1 MIIFATGFLLKE
13 NYSIFMDYNKEIR
26 EFADSP
32 DYGTYYGTFHGLAPN
47 FCTFLGPMTG
57 LGHNSIIFMIG
68 MNRAPR
74 DGHFCPSQNFKD
86 RPSSS
91 QKFQGP
97 PVPIPV

>member
-68 MNRAPR
+68 MSR
-74 DGHFCPSQNFKD
+74 DRHVKVMKRIVMFTSQF
-86 RPSSS
+86 
-91 QKFQGP
+91 
-97 PVPIPV
+97 